1 MLPALTCY
9 IIARSLDLFYKLFLI
24 DPVKRESVSLCPF
37 VADGVM
43 HREFQKYLR
52 PDHLGIDYSFLEDFD
67 TQAEINRVGEEEN

>member
-1 MLPALTCY
+1 M
-9 IIARSLDLFYKLFLI
+9 
-24 DPVKRESVSLCPF
+24 KRESVSLCPF

-67 TQAEINRVGEEEN
+67 TQAEINRVGGEENY